1 MYQLPLGT
9 SVSLFSQVAQRQEF
23 FDDIQQIKK
32 LGFYSVDVSLDNVGG
47 YKHSMEKCSLALEDA
62 LKAVVDSGLRL
73 NAVHMPFGPF
83 NNITSYDDGVRAFA
97 VAEFIDMFGL
107 CDRYNPDF
115 YVFHS
120 MAGSNVAGVREKRK
134 AVLQNTFSKFVSA
147 TKATVCMENMTN
159 QGVPNTSVEAIEIVD
174 GVKGGKICFDTNH
187 CLQEKPEDF
196 ILALGQRLAT
206 LHVSD
211 YDFVKERHLIPLQGK
226 IDWMK
231 VIGALEKVG
240 YQGVFNYEVSMSGYG
255 YTYNELKDNYVKLFE
270 QYNNVSL

>member
-9 SVSLFSQVAQRQEF
+9 SVSLFSQEAKREEYF
-23 FDDIQQIKK
+23 EDIQTIKK
-32 LGFYSVDVSLDNVGG
+32 LGFYSVDLSLDNVGG
-47 YKHSMEKCSLALEDA
+47 YKHSMEKCSLALADA
-62 LKAVVDSGLRL
+62 LKAIVDSGLHL

-97 VAEFIDMFGL
+97 VSEFIDMFGL
-107 CDRYNPDF
+107 CDSYNPDF

-120 MAGSNVAGVREKRK
+120 MASSKLEGVREKRK
-134 AVLQNTFSKFVSA
+134 AVLQSTFAQFVQA
-147 TKATVCMENMTN
+147 TKATVCLENMTN
-159 QGVPNTSVEAIEIVD
+159 QGVPNTSAEAIEIVD
-174 GVKGGKICFDTNH
+174 RVKGGKICFDTNH

-196 ILALGQRLAT
+196 ILALGQRIAT

-211 YDFVKERHLIPLQGK
+211 YDFIKERHLMPLQGK

-240 YQGVFNYEVSMSGYG
+240 YQGVFNYEVSMKEYG
-255 YTYNELKDNYVKLFE
+255 YTYKQMKDNYTKLFADFNKKE
-270 QYNNVSL
+270 